1 MWEDER
7 NSFDGLIERQR
18 KRSFGGA
25 AFSTRQT
32 EGASKFQRAAQRAC
46 AKEFLLWRTAWDFS
60 DRFMSE
66 SFLLSFDFVRM
77 IYNLAVLSLTM
88 VVLGGGVFF
97 SIKIAPPRA
106 RLI

>member
-1 MWEDER
+1 MREDER

-18 KRSFGGA
+18 KRKLFVGA

-32 EGASKFQRAAQRAC
+32 EGASKLLQRAAQRAC
-46 AKEFLLWRTAWDFS
+46 AKEFLFWRTAWDFA

-66 SFLLSFDFVRM
+66 SFFLSFYFIRL

-97 SIKIAPPRA
+97 SIK
-106 RLI
+106 